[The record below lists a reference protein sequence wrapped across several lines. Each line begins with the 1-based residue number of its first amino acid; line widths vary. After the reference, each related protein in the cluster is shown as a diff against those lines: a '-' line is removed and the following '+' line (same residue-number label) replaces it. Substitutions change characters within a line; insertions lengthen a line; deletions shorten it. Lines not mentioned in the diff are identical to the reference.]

1 MPLEQEFTAID
12 KGLHDL
18 KSFDCGKGTMN
29 EFLVRYA
36 IKHGKLGLSRSY
48 VLTEKHTSPKK
59 TIVAYYTLAVSTV
72 TRAELPTTQSLPGYP
87 VPVII
92 LARLA
97 VDKRHQGIGLGAK
110 SLIYALRHTSRLSA
124 SGLPAYGLIV
134 DVLDKSALAFYQCF
148 EMFIPFTDNPM
159 RLFVP
164 MKTLDVI
171 TAPSIGL
178 DNALVKKELANYDE
192 SYL

>member
-1 MPLEQEFTAID
+1 MPLAQAFAKID

-18 KSFDCGKGTMN
+18 KSFDCGKATMN
-29 EFLVRYA
+29 EFLTRYA

-48 VLTEKHTSPKK
+48 VLTEKHGASKK
-59 TIVAYYTLAVSTV
+59 RVAAYYTLAASAV
-72 TRAELPTTQSLPGYP
+72 TRSELPTTQSLPSYP

-97 VDKRHQGIGLGAK
+97 VDKRYQGTGLGAK
-110 SLIYALRHTSRLSA
+110 SLIYALRHGSKLSA
-124 SGLPAYGLIV
+124 TGLPAYGLIV
-134 DVLDKSALAFYQCF
+134 DVLDESALAFYQCF

-171 TAPSIGL
+171 
-178 DNALVKKELANYDE
+178 
-192 SYL
+192 